1 MEGVFIVKLINLV
14 LNMYFPLHLISS
26 RVGLN
31 RIFVEKFHIYQES
44 CRIPD
49 RWIALQSSPM
59 QLEDDVQKHN
69 MMKFYDCQLGNVW
82 VQNISSQK
90 CHFSFATP
98 HRGVVSISWNDPCF
112 TIFVPSRI
120 ICMCN
125 SRLHKCST
133 ITLRCEDIGIH
144 HCSKKIVLD
153 PDWKKF
159 KFDIRAWVLLETYLV
174 N

>member
-69 MMKFYDCQLGNVW
+69 MMKFYDSQLGNV
-82 VQNISSQK
+82 SSK
-90 CHFSFATP
+90 YFEFEMSFLTE
-98 HRGVVSISWNDPCF
+98 VWSQF
-112 TIFVPSRI
+112 
-120 ICMCN
+120 
-125 SRLHKCST
+125 
-133 ITLRCEDIGIH
+133 
-144 HCSKKIVLD
+144 
-153 PDWKKF
+153 
-159 KFDIRAWVLLETYLV
+159 LEMIPASQSSSPQE
-174 N
+174 